1 MVSQVTPVAILMI
14 VQGALE
20 IIMGFVLVGAALIVP
35 AVFEEAARQQQAQG
49 GANAFPGMPA
59 GFEQFAGW
67 LYSGMAACGFLSGVI
82 RLSAGIR
89 NVRFRGRTF
98 GIFSHFFCGFLSL
111 GTCYCSL
118 TGIGLLIY
126 GLIVYFNS
134 DVAYAFTLGER
145 GIPSGEIK
153 ARYYNDPDRFQ
164 AGGGS
169 HERERRD
176 EREDDGPLE
185 DDRPDRPQ
193 QGDQFYGKS

>member
-14 VQGALE
+14 VQAALE

-35 AVFEEAARQQQAQG
+35 AIFEEAARQQQAQG
-49 GANAFPGMPA
+49 NANAFPGMPP
-59 GFEQFAGW
+59 GFEQFAGL
-67 LYSGMAACGFLSGVI
+67 LYSGMAACGFIAGVI
-82 RLSAGIR
+82 RLMAGIR

-126 GLIVYFNS
+126 GLIVYFNY

-153 ARYYNDPDRFQ
+153 ARYYNDPERFQ
-164 AGGGS
+164 AGGS

-176 EREDDGPLE
+176 DRDDEGPLD
-185 DDRPDRPQ
+185 DDRERPQ
-193 QGDQFYGKS
+193 RGDQFYGKS